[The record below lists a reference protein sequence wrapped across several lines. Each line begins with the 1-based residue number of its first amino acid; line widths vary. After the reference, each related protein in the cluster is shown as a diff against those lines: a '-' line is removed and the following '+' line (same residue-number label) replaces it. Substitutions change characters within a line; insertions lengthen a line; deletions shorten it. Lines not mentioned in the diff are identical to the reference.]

1 MTFIPSYILT
11 FFNST
16 LELVDKALQSA
27 AEAGRKT
34 SKRAD
39 KNFGKAIETLSDYE
53 MNCHTTPLMPDGGN
67 GNIVHKRMEVAK
79 QKDKS
84 SSSILNRLKESFR
97 VREELASLLSPHSH
111 TEF

>member
-1 MTFIPSYILT
+1 M
-11 FFNST
+11 
-16 LELVDKALQSA
+16 ELADEALQSA

-39 KNFGKAIETLSDYE
+39 KNFGKAIETLNDYE
-53 MNCHTTPLMPDGGN
+53 MNCHTMPLMSDGGN
-67 GNIVHKRMEVAK
+67 CNTVHKRMEIAK

-97 VREELASLLSPHSH
+97 VREKLAPLLSPHSH
-111 TEF
+111 T